1 MKFTEKGLENIQA
14 FECFL
19 LLTLPFTIIPII
31 ALLDIH
37 QQVTATIIGVVF
49 FATVLTH
56 LVYAIALGPKESE
69 DGVHQEV

>member
-14 FECFL
+14 FEGFL
-19 LLTLPFTIIPII
+19 LLTFPLIIIPII
-31 ALLDIH
+31 ALLNMYPKI
-37 QQVTATIIGVVF
+37 TATIIGVVF

-69 DGVHQEV
+69 DGIHQEA